1 VSTLALENRL
11 PDPDRAYRSLIEAH
25 RGLSDEE
32 SARLNTR
39 LVLILMNHIGDHDVL
54 HDALALA
61 RHAGGAVGRGK
72 PLQA

>member
-1 VSTLALENRL
+1 
-11 PDPDRAYRSLIEAH
+11 
-25 RGLSDEE
+25 
-32 SARLNTR
+32 
-39 LVLILMNHIGDHDVL
+39 VL